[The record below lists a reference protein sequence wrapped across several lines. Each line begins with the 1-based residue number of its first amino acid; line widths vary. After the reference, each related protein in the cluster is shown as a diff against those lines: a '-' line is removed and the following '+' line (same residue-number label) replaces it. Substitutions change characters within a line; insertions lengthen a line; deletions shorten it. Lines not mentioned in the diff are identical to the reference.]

1 MVPVRGHVTVQRSKV
16 KVTRRSNLMLWFL
29 IINYK
34 AVYCKLL
41 ALLNVGMTF
50 RLTTILGDFDKMT
63 CLCMGG
69 T

>member
-1 MVPVRGHVTVQRSKV
+1 
-16 KVTRRSNLMLWFL
+16 MLWFL

-34 AVYCKLL
+34 AVYCKFL

-63 CLCMGG
+63 CLCMGVPRF
-69 T
+69 